1 MSRANR
7 GKEIMTQSRL
17 LAAASLAVLAACAWT
32 GSAQAQAS
40 ESTIEEVVVTARM
53 RAESLQET
61 PVAVTA
67 ITESQIEKMFVQDL
81 SDLTR
86 AAPNFTIEG
95 VGAIHRNASVAFSR
109 GIGYQGVDQAIDPSV
124 GIAVDGV
131 FYTRNIGAL
140 QSTFDIKQ
148 VELLRGPQGTLFGK
162 NTTGGVINITTKKPG
177 NVYTFAAMLRIGNY
191 GRADASI
198 AADLPVSDQL
208 AFRLSATRQHSSGY
222 MHNLYRTPAGLQPVD
237 EWLAGDDIE
246 AVRLAMRW
254 EPTEQLS
261 VNASIAYV
269 KDRSDSVGGVNASF
283 PTDALS
289 RAGRPGFG
297 FPGGPTDPFV
307 SMRNFPSGD
316 FQDTYAGTVNTTY
329 EGQGFQIVSISGI
342 VRSSNFTFSD
352 FDVTDLAFF
361 ETTASKRHKLLSQEF
376 RVESTGDSP
385 LQWVAGVFAGRTK
398 WDSDQ
403 IFFLATQ
410 TYEAAAQ
417 TEKTAAGFGQVD
429 FSVTEQLTLTAGGR
443 YSWQEKDFIR
453 RLQRPI
459 ATFAAT
465 PALTASENWSR
476 FTYHL
481 GANYE
486 INDDAM
492 VYASH
497 STGFKSGGFNSRAA
511 SASTL
516 GPFRP
521 EKARAFEVGL
531 KSDWWDNRL
540 RLNVAAFWNKYSDLQ
555 ISVFRPAATGSGE
568 ESVVANNANERAR
581 GVEVELTVLPVENL
595 TVSASIGYLD
605 ADYTS
610 FVANLSGGVATAAN
624 PCRGLMDRSLKGPCR
639 LIPTR
644 VPELTSRIDVS
655 YDLHLAGGGTI
666 TPNVAWSREGSHFT
680 DTLNAPQGFQKT
692 YDIWD
697 ANITYEEPKGRW
709 RASLWGKNL
718 NDKAHRLAVVPT
730 AGVLTQL
737 YFAEPRTYGVEL
749 RVNLGE

>member
-1 MSRANR
+1 MLR
-7 GKEIMTQSRL
+7 KL
-17 LAAASLAVLAACAWT
+17 LM
-32 GSAQAQAS
+32 GSACMGAIAAGVLLPGAAMAA
-40 ESTIEEVVVTARM
+40 ETENAIEELVVTARM

-67 ITESQIEKMFVQDL
+67 VTESQIQKLFVQDL

-95 VGAIHRNASVAFSR
+95 VGAIHRNASVAYSR

-131 FYTRNIGAL
+131 FFTRNIGAL
-140 QSTFDIKQ
+140 QSTFDIQQ

-177 NVYTFAAMLRIGNY
+177 NAYSFAGMLRIGNY
-191 GRADASI
+191 GRADASM
-198 AADLPVSDQL
+198 AADLPVNDQL

-222 MHNLYRTPAGLQPVD
+222 MHNLYRTPTGLQPVE
-237 EWLAGDDIE
+237 EWLAGDDVQSIR
-246 AVRLAMRW
+246 AAMRW
-254 EPTEQLS
+254 NPTEDLE
-261 VNASIAYV
+261 VNASYAYV

-289 RAGRPGFG
+289 RFGRPGFG

-307 SMRNFPSGD
+307 AMRNFPSGD
-316 FQDTYAGTVNTTY
+316 FQDTYAGTLNLTY
-329 EGQGFQIVSISGI
+329 QGQGFRIVSISGI
-342 VRSSNFTFSD
+342 VRSSNFSYSD

-361 ETTASKRHKLLSQEF
+361 ETTASKRHKTMSQEIRF
-376 RVESTGDSP
+376 ESNSDGP
-385 LQWVAGVFAGRTK
+385 LQWVTGVYAGRTK
-398 WDSDQ
+398 WDADQ

-410 TYEAAAQ
+410 TYEASRQ
-417 TEKTAAGFGQVD
+417 EEKTAGAFGQFD
-429 FSVTEQLTLTAGGR
+429 FSVTDQLTLTAGGR
-443 YSWQEKDFIR
+443 YSWQEKDFVR

-459 ATFAAT
+459 AIFATTPPVTAT
-465 PALTASENWSR
+465 EDWSR

-481 GANYE
+481 GANYK
-486 INDDAM
+486 INEDAM
-492 VYASH
+492 VYASY

-511 SASTL
+511 SAATI

-521 EKARAFEVGL
+521 EKAKAFEIGL

-555 ISVFRPAATGSGE
+555 VSVFRPATVGTGE
-568 ESVVANNANERAR
+568 EQVVANNANERAR
-581 GVEVELTVLPVENL
+581 GVEVELTVLPIENL
-595 TVSASIGYLD
+595 TVSASVGYLD

-610 FVANLSGGVATAAN
+610 FVANLSGGAATAAN
-624 PCRGLMDRSLKGPCR
+624 PCGGLRDRSKKGPC
-639 LIPTR
+639 LLVPTR
-644 VPELTSRIDVS
+644 VPELTSRVDVS
-655 YDLHLAGGGTI
+655 YDFELAGGGTI
-666 TPNVAWSREGSHFT
+666 TPNIAWSREGSHFT
-680 DTLNAPQGFQKT
+680 DTLNAPQGFQT
-692 YDIWD
+692 AYDIWD
-697 ANITYEEPKGRW
+697 ASITYVEPKGRW

-718 NDKAHRLAVVPT
+718 NDAAHRLSVVPT

>member
-1 MSRANR
+1 MKKWSGLPAT
-7 GKEIMTQSRL
+7 G
-17 LAAASLAVLAACAWT
+17 SLAVLAALAAAAPADAQEPD
-32 GSAQAQAS
+32 SAV
-40 ESTIEEVVVTARM
+40 IEELVVTARM

-67 ITESQIEKMFVQDL
+67 VTEAQIQKLFAQDL

-95 VGAIHRNASVAFSR
+95 VGAIHRNASVAYSR

-140 QSTFDIKQ
+140 QSTFDIQQ

-177 NVYTFAAMLRIGNY
+177 DSYTFAGMLRIGNY

-198 AADLPVSDQL
+198 AADLPVNDQL
-208 AFRLSATRQHSSGY
+208 AFRISATRQHSSGY
-222 MHNLYRTPAGLQPVD
+222 MHNLYRAPNGLQPIE
-237 EWLAGDDIE
+237 EWLAGDDVEAIRG
-246 AVRLAMRW
+246 AVRF
-254 EPTEQLS
+254 EPTEQIEI
-261 VNASIAYV
+261 NASLAYV

-297 FPGGPTDPFV
+297 FPGGPTNPFE

-316 FQDTYAGTVNTTY
+316 FQDTLAGAINATY
-329 EGQGFQIVSISGI
+329 EGQGFRLVSISGL
-342 VRSSNFTFSD
+342 VRSSNFSYSD

-361 ETTASKRHKLLSQEF
+361 ETTASKRHKTLSQEF
-376 RVESTGDSP
+376 RVETSGEGP
-385 LQWVAGVFAGRTK
+385 LQGVAGVYLGRTK
-398 WDSDQ
+398 WDADQ
-403 IFFLATQ
+403 TFFLATT
-410 TYEAAAQ
+410 TYEASAQ
-417 TEKTAAGFGQVD
+417 KEKTAAAFAQFD

-443 YSWQEKDFIR
+443 YTWQEKEFLR
-453 RLQRPI
+453 RLQRPL
-459 ATFAAT
+459 ATFPTT
-465 PALTASENWSR
+465 PGLTASEDWSR

-481 GANYE
+481 GANYQVH
-486 INDDAM
+486 DDLM
-492 VYASH
+492 VYGSY
-497 STGFKSGGFNSRAA
+497 STGYKSGGFNSRAA
-511 SASTL
+511 SAATI
-516 GPFRP
+516 GPFAP
-521 EKARAFEVGL
+521 EKAKAFEVGF

-555 ISVFRPAATGSGE
+555 VSVFRPAASGSGE
-568 ESVVANNANERAR
+568 EQVVANNANERAR
-581 GVEVELTVLPVENL
+581 GVEVELTVLPIDNL
-595 TVSASIGYLD
+595 TVNASVGYLD
-605 ADYTS
+605 AEYTS
-610 FVANLSGGVATAAN
+610 FVANLSGGAATPAN
-624 PCRGLMDRSLKGPCR
+624 PCGGLRDRSEKGPC
-639 LIPTR
+639 LLVPTR
-644 VPELTSRIDVS
+644 VPELTTRVDVS
-655 YDLHLAGGGTI
+655 YDFELPGGGTI
-666 TPNVAWSREGSHFT
+666 TPNIAWSREGSHFT
-680 DTLNAPQGFQKT
+680 DTLNAPQGFQPA

-697 ANITYEEPKGRW
+697 ASITYVEPRGRW

-718 NDKAHRLAVVPT
+718 NDAAHRLSVVPT

-737 YFAEPRTYGVEL
+737 YFAEPRTYGIEL

>member
-1 MSRANR
+1 MLR
-7 GKEIMTQSRL
+7 KTL
-17 LAAASLAVLAACAWT
+17 L
-32 GSAQAQAS
+32 GSACVGAMTMGAFMPVS
-40 ESTIEEVVVTARM
+40 AMAAENETAIEELVVTARM

-67 ITESQIEKMFVQDL
+67 VTENQIAKMFVQDL

-95 VGAIHRNASVAFSR
+95 VGAIHRNASVAYSR

-140 QSTFDIKQ
+140 QSTFDIQQ

-177 NVYTFAAMLRIGNY
+177 SAYSFAGLLRMGNY
-191 GRADASI
+191 GRADASM
-198 AADLPVSDQL
+198 AADLPVSDTL

-222 MHNLYRTPAGLQPVD
+222 MHNLYRTPTGLQPVE
-237 EWLAGDDIE
+237 EWLAGDDVQSI
-246 AVRLAMRW
+246 RLAMRW
-254 EPTEQLS
+254 NATEDLE
-261 VNASIAYV
+261 VNASYSYV
-269 KDRSDSVGGVNASF
+269 KDRSDSVSGVNGSF

-289 RAGRPGFG
+289 RIGRPGFG

-307 SMRNFPSGD
+307 AMRNFPSGD
-316 FQDTYAGTVNTTY
+316 FQDTYAGTVNLTY
-329 EGQGFQIVSISGI
+329 KGQGYRLVSISGI
-342 VRSSNFTFSD
+342 VRSSNFSYSD

-361 ETTASKRHKLLSQEF
+361 ETTASKRHKTMSQELRF
-376 RVESTGDSP
+376 ESEFEGP
-385 LQWVAGVFAGRTK
+385 LQFVAGAYAGRTK
-398 WDSDQ
+398 WDADQ

-410 TYEAAAQ
+410 TYEASRQ
-417 TEKTAAGFGQVD
+417 KEKTAAGFAQVD
-429 FSVTEQLTLTAGGR
+429 FSVTDQLTLTAGGR
-443 YSWQEKDFIR
+443 YSWQEKDFVR

-465 PALTASENWSR
+465 PAVTASEDWSR

-481 GANYE
+481 GGNYQ

-492 VYASH
+492 VYASY

-511 SASTL
+511 SAATI

-531 KSDWWDNRL
+531 KSDWMENRL
-540 RLNVAAFWNKYSDLQ
+540 RVNVAAFWNKYSDLQ
-555 ISVFRPAATGSGE
+555 VSVFRPATVGTGE
-568 ESVVANNANERAR
+568 EQVVANNANERAR
-581 GVEVELTVLPVENL
+581 GVEFEVTALPVDNL
-595 TVSASIGYLD
+595 TVTASVGYLD

-610 FVANLSGGVATAAN
+610 FVANLSGGAATAAN
-624 PCRGLMDRSLKGPCR
+624 PCGGLRDRSLKGPC
-639 LIPTR
+639 LLVPTR
-644 VPELTSRIDVS
+644 VPEITSRIGVS
-655 YDLHLAGGGTI
+655 YDFELAGGGTI
-666 TPNVAWSREGSHFT
+666 TPDVAWSHEGAHFT
-680 DTLNAPQGFQKT
+680 DTLNVPQGRQKA
-692 YDIWD
+692 YSVWD
-697 ANITYEEPKGRW
+697 ASLTYVEPKGRW

-718 NDKAHRLAVVPT
+718 NNVAHRLSAVPT